1 MQFEINK
8 SAILKALGNVNG
20 AVEKRNT
27 IPILLNV
34 KIEAKDDKVIMTA
47 TDMDIVITSSVTALV
62 KQEGMTTVPAQMF
75 FDIVRKIP
83 DGSNIN
89 AELREDG
96 NAIKITYGRSRF
108 SLPCLDPAEFPI
120 LSQDDMPVNFSV
132 KSAEL
137 IKIIDK
143 TKFAI
148 SNDET
153 RHYLNGLFLHGV
165 ETNSGIELRGVATD
179 GHRLALAYS
188 NGSDLSSSVAGVIIP
203 KKTIN
208 EIKKIS
214 EGNESSVIS
223 FSKAKIKIVSGNSV
237 IISKL
242 IDGEFPEYDKVIPK
256 DNNQIIEVNKKQLF
270 DAVDRVATIATDKN
284 KSIKFALS
292 NGRISLQVS
301 TSDGGLANEE
311 IEVDFQGEAIE
322 TGFNSRYLLEIISQ
336 VNQEKLQIKFK
347 NSSSPALIDSNES
360 EDLYVIM
367 PVRV

>member
-34 KIEAKDDKVIMTA
+34 KIEAKEDKVIMTA
-47 TDMDIVITSSVTALV
+47 TDMDIVITSSVAALV
-62 KQEGMTTVPAQMF
+62 KQDGITTVPAQMF
-75 FDIVRKIP
+75 YDIVRKIP
-83 DGSNIN
+83 DGSNISV
-89 AELREDG
+89 ELKEDG
-96 NAIKITYGRSRF
+96 SAVKITYGRSRF
-108 SLPCLDPAEFPI
+108 SLPCLDSTEFPV
-120 LSQDDMPVNFSV
+120 LSQGDMDVNFNV
-132 KSAEL
+132 KSSEL
-137 IKIIDK
+137 FKIIDK
-143 TKFAI
+143 TRFAI
-148 SNDET
+148 SSDET

-188 NGSDLSSSVAGVIIP
+188 NGSDLSAPVSGVIIP

-208 EIKKIS
+208 EIRKIS
-214 EGNESSVIS
+214 EGNESSIIS
-223 FSKAKIKIVSGNSV
+223 FSKAKIKIISGSSV

-256 DNNQIIEVNKKQLF
+256 DNDQTIEVSKKQLF

-284 KSIKFALS
+284 RSIKFTLR
-292 NGRISLQVS
+292 NGKISLQVS
-301 TSDGGLANEE
+301 TNDGGLANEE
-311 IEVDFQGEAIE
+311 IEVDFQGETIE

-336 VNQEKLQIKFK
+336 INKENLQMKFK
-347 NSSSPALIDSNES
+347 NSACPALIDSSES